1 MPTDVSVAMSL
12 KDNMSAA
19 LLDMRNSMARWRSD
33 VGELQTEL
41 VKLGETKV
49 DLKLDI
55 RKATQQASEARKA
68 FNALKTDVDEGTR
81 AAAEANWRD
90 AELHL
95 EDLKQQYYAVSA
107 QVRQTTK
114 DIEANMAAISRADN
128 RAEIGS
134 RLDSLSQMGESAA
147 ESGLL
152 SALATAG
159 ITSLAGDVGA
169 QFLGAVVSSSYG
181 SEVGSLLD
189 SALSG
194 AAVGAGLGSLGGPV
208 MAAIGAGLGGA
219 VGTIG
224 GATQMYQARD
234 DAFKDFYGGVYDTQS
249 AAVTSQAES
258 GSATASQRELDAIS
272 FDTLITDKMGAPAFL
287 QELASMASKTPFS
300 YSDLTTMTKSLSVA
314 FGDDAD
320 RIFDLMTGIG
330 NAGATVGASTS
341 DMQWLA
347 TALARF
353 QQNDRVD
360 LAEVNMF
367 QDRGIDVL
375 GMLSDYYGKSVG
387 DIRTMISKKEIS
399 GIEAVNIIQAGLS
412 MYDGAMELMS
422 QTFEGLSNTRSDT
435 LEGIYAVGGE
445 AYNSSRKDSMAMDIK
460 AYEGSLG
467 EAMKE
472 AYSAIGAGQ
481 AALEN
486 LQDAY
491 TRDALSAVLEG
502 GELTQEWDA
511 STAKQLEQLS
521 GEYQA
526 AMEDY
531 KSGNDEAGVKMDS
544 IITTA
549 QGLADEQFKASDL
562 YQQDLEAQENSLTA
576 LRENTAA
583 LQAASAAY
591 SLSQSRTSGMATV
604 PIGSGSGGT
613 DKSYASKVGSLT
625 QQANPGAFSS
635 YAAARSYAYGL
646 DRVPYDNFPSLLHEG
661 ERVLTA
667 REARAQDKQVPNI
680 NITVNGNFSGA
691 TPEEVGEK
699 VVTMLLSK
707 LKAGV
712 Y

>member
-1 MPTDVSVAMSL
+1 MPTDASIALSL
-12 KDNMSAA
+12 KDNVSAA
-19 LLDMRNSMARWRSD
+19 LIDMRSGMSTVRADVSKLQDELTQLSNQKVSLKMDVTQARQ
-33 VGELQTEL
+33 EANL
-41 VKLGETKV
+41 
-49 DLKLDI
+49 
-55 RKATQQASEARKA
+55 ARKA
-68 FNALKTDVDEGTR
+68 YEELGDSVDEATR
-81 AAAEANWRD
+81 AAAKADWTQ
-90 AELHL
+90 AETKL
-95 EDLKQQYYAVSA
+95 ESLRQQYDSVSR

-114 DIEANMAAISRADN
+114 DIESATTSVSKLDN
-128 RAEIGS
+128 RASSSMAAGS
-134 RLDSLSQMGESAA
+134 GD
-147 ESGLL
+147 GLL

-169 QFLGAVVSSSYG
+169 QFLGTIVSSAAG
-181 SEVGSLLD
+181 SEAGSLLD
-189 SALSG
+189 GALSG
-194 AAVGAGLGSLGGPV
+194 AAVGAGLGTVLGGPV
-208 MAAIGAGLGGA
+208 GTAMGAGIGAV
-219 VGTIG
+219 VGTVG
-224 GATQMYQARD
+224 SASQVYQARD

-272 FDTLITDKMGAPAFL
+272 FATLITGGDVSAFL
-287 QELASMASKTPFS
+287 RDVATLAAKTPFE
-300 YSDLTTMTKSLSVA
+300 YEDLTAMVKNLSIG
-314 FGDDAD
+314 FGDDPS
-320 RIFDLMTGIG
+320 RIIELMTGIG

-347 TALARF
+347 TALSRM
-353 QQNDRVD
+353 QSTD
-360 LAEVNMF
+360 LAQLGEINMF
-367 QDRGIDVL
+367 QDRGIDVI
-375 GMLSDYYGKSVG
+375 GMLADYYGTSEGSV
-387 DIRTMISKKEIS
+387 RSMISK
-399 GIEAVNIIQAGLS
+399 GDVGGREAVNVIQEGLS
-412 MYDGAMELMS
+412 MYDGAMETMS
-422 QTFEGLSNTRSDT
+422 ATFDGLTSTLSDT
-435 LEGIYAVGGE
+435 MAEIYNASGE
-445 AYNSSRKDSMAMDIK
+445 SYNASRSESMAMDID
-460 AYEGSLG
+460 AYGGSLG
-467 EAMKE
+467 DAMKE

-712 Y
+712 N

>member
-19 LLDMRNSMARWRSD
+19 LLDMRNSMARWRTD
-33 VGELQTEL
+33 MGDLQAELDTL
-41 VKLGETKV
+41 SNKKV
-49 DLKLDI
+49 SLKMDM
-55 RKATQQASEARKA
+55 TQARQEANLARKSFEELGA
-68 FNALKTDVDEGTR
+68 EVDEATR
-81 AAAEANWRD
+81 AAAKADWTQ
-90 AELHL
+90 AEDNL
-95 EDLKQQYYAVSA
+95 ERLRQRYDSVSR
-107 QVRQTTK
+107 QVRQTQKEIDDLWNTGSK
-114 DIEANMAAISRADN
+114 LEN
-128 RAEIGS
+128 RAEV
-134 RLDSLSQMGESAA
+134 D
-147 ESGLL
+147 GLL
-152 SALATAG
+152 SSLATAG

-169 QFLGAVVSSSYG
+169 QFLGAVASSSYG

-272 FDTLITDKMGAPAFL
+272 FSTLITDKMGAPAFL

-412 MYDGAMELMS
+412 MYGGAMELMS

-613 DKSYASKVGSLT
+613 DTSYASKVGNLT
-625 QQANPGAFSS
+625 QQANPGAYSS

-646 DRVPYDNFPSLLHEG
+646 ERVPYDNFPSLLHEG

-712 Y
+712 N

>member
-12 KDNMSAA
+12 KDNVSAA
-19 LLDMRNSMARWRSD
+19 LLDMRESMARWRTD
-33 VGELQTEL
+33 MGNLQAELDTL
-41 VKLGETKV
+41 SNKKV
-49 DLKLDI
+49 SLKMDM
-55 RKATQQASEARKA
+55 TQARQEANLARKS
-68 FNALKTDVDEGTR
+68 FEELGNEVDEATR
-81 AAAEANWRD
+81 AAAKANWTQ
-90 AELHL
+90 AEDNL
-95 EDLKQQYYAVSA
+95 ERLRQRYDSVSR
-107 QVRQTTK
+107 QVRQTQK
-114 DIEANMAAISRADN
+114 DMEELSNTGSKLDN
-128 RAEIGS
+128 RAGV
-134 RLDSLSQMGESAA
+134 SAA
-147 ESGLL
+147 TYGESGLL
-152 SALATAG
+152 KALATAG

-169 QFLGAVVSSSYG
+169 QFLGSVVSSAYG
-181 SEVGSLLD
+181 SEAGSLLD
-189 SALSG
+189 GALSG
-194 AAVGAGLGSLGGPV
+194 
-208 MAAIGAGLGGA
+208 AAIGAGLGAATGNPVAAGLGAGIGAA
-219 VGTIG
+219 VGVVG

-272 FDTLITDKMGAPAFL
+272 FSTLITDKMGAPAFL
-287 QELASMASKTPFS
+287 REVASMAAKTPFE
-300 YSDLTTMTKSLSVA
+300 YSDLTAMTKNLSIG
-314 FGDDAD
+314 FGDDAE
-320 RIFDLMTGIG
+320 RILDLMMAIG
-330 NAGATVGASTS
+330 NAGATIGASAS
-341 DMQWLA
+341 DMQWMA
-347 TALARF
+347 TALSRM
-353 QQNDRVD
+353 QSTD
-360 LAEVNMF
+360 LAQLGEINMF
-367 QDRGIDVL
+367 QDRGINVI
-375 GMLSDYYGKSVG
+375 GMLADYYGTSEGSV
-387 DIRTMISKKEIS
+387 RSMISK
-399 GIEAVNIIQAGLS
+399 GDVGGREAVNVIQEGLS
-412 MYDGAMELMS
+412 MYDGAMETMS
-422 QTFEGLSNTRSDT
+422 ATFDGLTSTLSDT
-435 LEGIYAVGGE
+435 MAEIYNASGE
-445 AYNSSRKDSMAMDIK
+445 RYNASRSESMALDID
-460 AYEGSLG
+460 AYGGSLG

-562 YQQDLEAQENSLTA
+562 YRMDLEAQGKSLEA
-576 LRENTAA
+576 LGGNTAA
-583 LQAASAAY
+583 LSAATEAY
-591 SLSQSRTSGMATV
+591 KLAQQRTIGMGA
-604 PIGSGSGGT
+604 ISFGSGSGGT

-691 TPEEVGEK
+691 TPEEVGEQ

>member
-1 MPTDVSVAMSL
+1 MGTDASIALSL
-12 KDNMSAA
+12 KDNVSAA
-19 LLDMRNSMARWRSD
+19 LIDMRSGMSTVRADVSKLQDELTQLSNQKVSLKMDVTQARQ
-33 VGELQTEL
+33 EANL
-41 VKLGETKV
+41 
-49 DLKLDI
+49 
-55 RKATQQASEARKA
+55 ARKA
-68 FNALKTDVDEGTR
+68 YEELGDSVDEATR
-81 AAAEANWRD
+81 AAAKADWTQ
-90 AELHL
+90 AETKL
-95 EDLKQQYYAVSA
+95 ESLRQQYDSVSR

-114 DIEANMAAISRADN
+114 DIESATTSVSKLDN
-128 RAEIGS
+128 RASSSMAAGS
-134 RLDSLSQMGESAA
+134 GDS
-147 ESGLL
+147 LL

-169 QFLGAVVSSSYG
+169 QFLGAVASSSYG

-208 MAAIGAGLGGA
+208 MAAVGAGVGGV

-224 GATQMYQARD
+224 GAAQMYEARD

-272 FDTLITDKMGAPAFL
+272 FSKLITGGGGASEFL
-287 QELASMASKTPFS
+287 SDVASMAAKTPFE
-300 YSDLTTMTKSLSVA
+300 YEDLTAMSKNLA
-314 FGDDAD
+314 IGFGDDPS
-320 RIFDLMTGIG
+320 RIIDLMTGIG
-330 NAGATVGASTS
+330 NGGATVGASSS

-347 TALARF
+347 TALSRMQSTDQA
-353 QQNDRVD
+353 Q
-360 LAEVNMF
+360 LGEINMF
-367 QDRGIDVL
+367 QDRGINVI
-375 GMLSDYYGKSVG
+375 GMLADYYGTSEGSV
-387 DIRTMISKKEIS
+387 RSMISS
-399 GIEAVNIIQAGLS
+399 GDVGGREAVNVIQEGLS
-412 MYDGAMELMS
+412 MYDGAMDTMS
-422 QTFEGLSNTRSDT
+422 ATFDGLTSTLSDT
-435 LEGIYAVGGE
+435 MAEIYNASGE
-445 AYNSSRKDSMAMDIK
+445 RYNASRSESMAMDID
-460 AYEGSLG
+460 AYGGSLG

-562 YQQDLEAQENSLTA
+562 YRMDLEAQGKSLEA
-576 LRENTAA
+576 LGGNTAA
-583 LQAASAAY
+583 LSAATEAY
-591 SLSQSRTSGMATV
+591 KLAQQRTIGMGA
-604 PIGSGSGGT
+604 ISFGSGSGGT

-712 Y
+712 N

>member
-1 MPTDVSVAMSL
+1 MGTDASIALSL
-12 KDNMSAA
+12 KDNVSAA
-19 LLDMRNSMARWRSD
+19 LIDMSSGMSAVRADVSKLQDELTQLSNKKVSLKMDVTQARQ
-33 VGELQTEL
+33 EANL
-41 VKLGETKV
+41 
-49 DLKLDI
+49 
-55 RKATQQASEARKA
+55 ARKA
-68 FNALKTDVDEGTR
+68 YEELGDSVDEATR
-81 AAAEANWRD
+81 AAAKADWTQ
-90 AELHL
+90 AETKL
-95 EDLKQQYYAVSA
+95 ESLRQQYDSVSR

-114 DIEANMAAISRADN
+114 DIESAQTTASRMDN
-128 RAEIGS
+128 RVGV
-134 RLDSLSQMGESAA
+134 SAA
-147 ESGLL
+147 ANSGSELL

-169 QFLGAVVSSSYG
+169 QFLGTIVSSAYG
-181 SEVGSLLD
+181 SEVGTLLD

-224 GATQMYQARD
+224 GATQIYQARD

-272 FDTLITDKMGAPAFL
+272 FTTLITGGDVSAFL
-287 QELASMASKTPFS
+287 RDVATLAAKTPFE
-300 YSDLTTMTKSLSVA
+300 YEDLTAMVKNLSIG
-314 FGDDAD
+314 FGDDPR
-320 RIFDLMTGIG
+320 RIIELMTGIG

-347 TALARF
+347 TALSRM
-353 QQNDRVD
+353 QSTD
-360 LAEVNMF
+360 LAQLGEINMF
-367 QDRGIDVL
+367 QDRGIDVI
-375 GMLSDYYGKSVG
+375 GMLADYYGTSEGSV
-387 DIRTMISKKEIS
+387 RSMISK
-399 GIEAVNIIQAGLS
+399 GDVGGREAVNVIQEGLS
-412 MYDGAMELMS
+412 MYDGAMETMS
-422 QTFEGLSNTRSDT
+422 ATFDGLTSTLSDT
-435 LEGIYAVGGE
+435 MAEIYNASGE
-445 AYNSSRKDSMAMDIK
+445 RYNASRSESMAMDID
-460 AYEGSLG
+460 AYGGSLG

-562 YQQDLEAQENSLTA
+562 YQLDLEAQGKSLEA
-576 LRENTAA
+576 LGGNTAA
-583 LQAASAAY
+583 LSAATEAY
-591 SLSQSRTSGMATV
+591 KLAQQRTIGMGA
-604 PIGSGSGGT
+604 ISFGSGSGGT

-691 TPEEVGEK
+691 TPEEVGEQ

>member
-1 MPTDVSVAMSL
+1 MGTDASIALSL
-12 KDNMSAA
+12 KDNVSAA
-19 LLDMRNSMARWRSD
+19 LIDMRSGMSTFRGDVSKLQDELTQLSNKKVSLKMDVTQARQ
-33 VGELQTEL
+33 EANL
-41 VKLGETKV
+41 
-49 DLKLDI
+49 
-55 RKATQQASEARKA
+55 ARKA
-68 FNALKTDVDEGTR
+68 YEELGDSVDEATR
-81 AAAEANWRD
+81 AAAKADWTQ
-90 AELHL
+90 AETKL
-95 EDLKQQYYAVSA
+95 ESLRQQYESVSR

-114 DIEANMAAISRADN
+114 DIESATTSVSKLDN
-128 RAEIGS
+128 RASSSMAAGS
-134 RLDSLSQMGESAA
+134 GDS
-147 ESGLL
+147 LL

-169 QFLGAVVSSSYG
+169 QFLGTIVSSAAG
-181 SEVGSLLD
+181 SEAGSLLD
-189 SALSG
+189 GALSG
-194 AAVGAGLGSLGGPV
+194 AAVGAGLGTVLGGPV
-208 MAAIGAGLGGA
+208 GTAMGAGIGAV
-219 VGTIG
+219 VGTVG
-224 GATQMYQARD
+224 SASQVYQARD
-234 DAFKDFYGGVYDTQS
+234 DAFKDFYSSVYDTQS
-249 AAVTSQAES
+249 AAVTAQAES

-272 FDTLITDKMGAPAFL
+272 FDTLITDKMGSAAFL
-287 QELASMASKTPFS
+287 DAVASMAAKTPFA
-300 YSDLTTMTKSLSVA
+300 YSDLTEMSKSLSVG
-314 FGDDAD
+314 FGDDAE
-320 RIFDLMTGIG
+320 RILDLMTGIG
-330 NAGATVGASTS
+330 NAGATVGASSS

-353 QQNDRVD
+353 QLNDKVN
-360 LAEVNMF
+360 LEGINMF
-367 QDRGIDVL
+367 QDRGINVL
-375 GMLSDYYGKSVG
+375 GMLADYYGKSEG
-387 DIRTMISKKEIS
+387 DVRAMIS
-399 GIEAVNIIQAGLS
+399 GGNVGGREAVDIIQDGLS
-412 MYDGAMELMS
+412 RFDGAMELMS
-422 QTFEGLSNTRSDT
+422 KTFEGLSNTRADT
-435 LEGIYAVGGE
+435 MAEIYNAGGA
-445 AYNSSRKDSMAMDIK
+445 AYNDSRKGSMAMDIK

-646 DRVPYDNFPSLLHEG
+646 HRVPYDNFPSLLHED

-667 REARAQDKQVPNI
+667 REARELDQQKPTI
-680 NITVNGNFSGA
+680 NISVTGNTFTGA
-691 TPEEVGEK
+691 TPEEVGEQ

>member
-1 MPTDVSVAMSL
+1 MPTDASIALSL
-12 KDNMSAA
+12 KDNVSAA
-19 LLDMRNSMARWRSD
+19 LIDMSSGMSTVRADVSKLQDELTQLSNKKVSLKMDVTQARQ
-33 VGELQTEL
+33 EANL
-41 VKLGETKV
+41 
-49 DLKLDI
+49 
-55 RKATQQASEARKA
+55 ARKA
-68 FNALKTDVDEGTR
+68 YEELGDSVDEATR
-81 AAAEANWRD
+81 AAAKADWTQ
-90 AELHL
+90 AETKL
-95 EDLKQQYYAVSA
+95 ESLRQQYDSVSR

-114 DIEANMAAISRADN
+114 DIESATTSVSKLDN
-128 RAEIGS
+128 RASSSMAAG
-134 RLDSLSQMGESAA
+134 RGDS
-147 ESGLL
+147 LL

-169 QFLGAVVSSSYG
+169 QFLGTIVSSAAG
-181 SEVGSLLD
+181 SEAGSLLD
-189 SALSG
+189 GALSG
-194 AAVGAGLGSLGGPV
+194 AAVGAGLGTVLGGPV
-208 MAAIGAGLGGA
+208 GTAMGAGIGAV
-219 VGTIG
+219 VGTVG
-224 GATQMYQARD
+224 SASQVYQARD

-272 FDTLITDKMGAPAFL
+272 FATLITGGDVSAFL
-287 QELASMASKTPFS
+287 RDVATLAAKTPFE
-300 YSDLTTMTKSLSVA
+300 YEDLTAMVKNLSIG
-314 FGDDAD
+314 FGDDPR
-320 RIFDLMTGIG
+320 RIIELMTGIG

-347 TALARF
+347 TALSRM
-353 QQNDRVD
+353 QSTD
-360 LAEVNMF
+360 LAQLGEINMF
-367 QDRGIDVL
+367 QDRGIDVI
-375 GMLSDYYGKSVG
+375 GMLADYYGTSEGSV
-387 DIRTMISKKEIS
+387 RSMISK
-399 GIEAVNIIQAGLS
+399 GDVGGREAVNVIQEGLS
-412 MYDGAMELMS
+412 MYDGAMETMS
-422 QTFEGLSNTRSDT
+422 ATFDGLTSTLSDT
-435 LEGIYAVGGE
+435 MAEIYNASGE
-445 AYNSSRKDSMAMDIK
+445 SYNASRSESMAMDID
-460 AYEGSLG
+460 AYGGSLG
-467 EAMKE
+467 DAMKE

-531 KSGNDEAGVKMDS
+531 KSGNDDAGVKMDS

-712 Y
+712 N

>member
-1 MPTDVSVAMSL
+1 MGTDASIALSL
-12 KDNMSAA
+12 KDNVSAA
-19 LLDMRNSMARWRSD
+19 LIDMRSGMSTFRGDVSKLQDELTQLSNKKVSLKMDVTQARQ
-33 VGELQTEL
+33 EANL
-41 VKLGETKV
+41 
-49 DLKLDI
+49 
-55 RKATQQASEARKA
+55 ARKA
-68 FNALKTDVDEGTR
+68 YEELGDSVDEATR
-81 AAAEANWRD
+81 AAAKADWTQ
-90 AELHL
+90 AETKL
-95 EDLKQQYYAVSA
+95 ERLRQQYDSVSR

-114 DIEANMAAISRADN
+114 DIEIATTSVSKLDN
-128 RAEIGS
+128 RASSSMAAGS
-134 RLDSLSQMGESAA
+134 GDS
-147 ESGLL
+147 LL

-169 QFLGAVVSSSYG
+169 QFLGTIVSSAAG
-181 SEVGSLLD
+181 SEAGSLLD
-189 SALSG
+189 GALSG
-194 AAVGAGLGSLGGPV
+194 AAVGAGLGTVLGGPV
-208 MAAIGAGLGGA
+208 GTAMGAGIGAV
-219 VGTIG
+219 VGTVG
-224 GATQMYQARD
+224 SASQVYQARD

-272 FDTLITDKMGAPAFL
+272 FSKLITGGGGASEFL
-287 QELASMASKTPFS
+287 SDVASMAAKTPFE
-300 YSDLTTMTKSLSVA
+300 YEDLTAMSKNLSIG
-314 FGDDAD
+314 FGDDPS
-320 RIFDLMTGIG
+320 RIIDLMTGIG
-330 NAGATVGASTS
+330 NAGATVGSSSS

-347 TALARF
+347 TALSRMQSTDQA
-353 QQNDRVD
+353 Q
-360 LAEVNMF
+360 LGEINMF
-367 QDRGIDVL
+367 QDRGIDVI
-375 GMLSDYYGKSVG
+375 GMLADYYGTSEGSV
-387 DIRTMISKKEIS
+387 RSMISK
-399 GIEAVNIIQAGLS
+399 GDVGGREAVNVIQEGLS
-412 MYDGAMELMS
+412 MYDGAMETMS
-422 QTFEGLSNTRSDT
+422 ATFDGLTSTLSDT
-435 LEGIYAVGGE
+435 MAEI
-445 AYNSSRKDSMAMDIK
+445 YNSSGESYNASRSESMAMDID
-460 AYEGSLG
+460 AYGGSLG

-502 GELTQEWDA
+502 GELTQEWDG

-562 YQQDLEAQENSLTA
+562 FQQDLEAQENSLTA

-712 Y
+712 N

>member
-1 MPTDVSVAMSL
+1 MGTDASIALSL
-12 KDNMSAA
+12 KDNVSAA
-19 LLDMRNSMARWRSD
+19 LIDMSSGMSTVRADVSKLQDELTQLSNKKVSLKMDVTQARQ
-33 VGELQTEL
+33 EANL
-41 VKLGETKV
+41 
-49 DLKLDI
+49 
-55 RKATQQASEARKA
+55 ARKA
-68 FNALKTDVDEGTR
+68 YEELGDSVDEATR
-81 AAAEANWRD
+81 AAAKADWTQ
-90 AELHL
+90 AETKL
-95 EDLKQQYYAVSA
+95 ESLRQQYDSVSR

-114 DIEANMAAISRADN
+114 DIESATTSVSKLDN
-128 RAEIGS
+128 RASSSMAAGS
-134 RLDSLSQMGESAA
+134 GDS
-147 ESGLL
+147 LL

-169 QFLGAVVSSSYG
+169 QFLGAVASSSYG

-208 MAAIGAGLGGA
+208 MAAVGAGVGGV

-224 GATQMYQARD
+224 GAAQMYQARD

-272 FDTLITDKMGAPAFL
+272 FSTLITDKMGAPAFL
-287 QELASMASKTPFS
+287 REVASMAAKTPFA
-300 YSDLTTMTKSLSVA
+300 YSDLTEMSKSLSVG
-314 FGDDAD
+314 FGDDAE
-320 RIFDLMTGIG
+320 RMLDLITGIG
-330 NAGATVGASTS
+330 NAGATVGASSS

-353 QQNDRVD
+353 QLNDKVD
-360 LAEVNMF
+360 LEGINMF
-367 QDRGIDVL
+367 QDRGINVL
-375 GMLSDYYGKSVG
+375 GMLADHYGKSEG
-387 DIRTMISKKEIS
+387 DVRAMIS
-399 GIEAVNIIQAGLS
+399 GGNVGGREAVDIIQEGLS
-412 MYDGAMELMS
+412 RFDGAMELMAA
-422 QTFEGLSNTRSDT
+422 TFEGMSNTRSDT
-435 LEGIYAVGGE
+435 MAEIYNASGE
-445 AYNSSRKDSMAMDIK
+445 SYNASRSESMAMDID
-460 AYEGSLG
+460 AYGGSLG

-562 YQQDLEAQENSLTA
+562 YQQDLEAQGKSLEA
-576 LRENTAA
+576 LGSNTTA
-583 LQAASAAY
+583 LQAATAAY
-591 SLSQSRTSGMATV
+591 ELAQQRTIGMGAVTW
-604 PIGSGSGGT
+604 PSGSGGT

-712 Y
+712 N

>member
-1 MPTDVSVAMSL
+1 MPTDASIALSI
-12 KDNMSAA
+12 KDNVSAA
-19 LLDMRNSMARWRSD
+19 LIDMSSGMSTVRADVSKLQDELTQLSNKKVSLKMDVTQARQ
-33 VGELQTEL
+33 EANL
-41 VKLGETKV
+41 
-49 DLKLDI
+49 
-55 RKATQQASEARKA
+55 ARKA
-68 FNALKTDVDEGTR
+68 YEELGDSVDEATR
-81 AAAEANWRD
+81 AAAKADWTQ
-90 AELHL
+90 AETKL
-95 EDLKQQYYAVSA
+95 ESLRQQYDSVSR

-114 DIEANMAAISRADN
+114 DIESATTSVSKLDN
-128 RAEIGS
+128 RASSSMAAGS
-134 RLDSLSQMGESAA
+134 GD
-147 ESGLL
+147 GLL

-169 QFLGAVVSSSYG
+169 QFLGTIVSSAAG
-181 SEVGSLLD
+181 SEAGSLLD
-189 SALSG
+189 GALSG
-194 AAVGAGLGSLGGPV
+194 AAVGAGLGTVLGGPV
-208 MAAIGAGLGGA
+208 GTAMGAGIGAV
-219 VGTIG
+219 VGTVG
-224 GATQMYQARD
+224 SASQVYQARD

-272 FDTLITDKMGAPAFL
+272 FATLITGGDVSAFL
-287 QELASMASKTPFS
+287 RDVATLAAKTPFE
-300 YSDLTTMTKSLSVA
+300 YEDLTAMVKNLSIG
-314 FGDDAD
+314 FGDDPS
-320 RIFDLMTGIG
+320 RIIDLMTGIG

-347 TALARF
+347 TALSRM
-353 QQNDRVD
+353 QSTD
-360 LAEVNMF
+360 LAQLGEINMF
-367 QDRGIDVL
+367 QDRGIDVI
-375 GMLSDYYGKSVG
+375 GMLADYYGTSEGSV
-387 DIRTMISKKEIS
+387 RSMISS
-399 GIEAVNIIQAGLS
+399 GDVGGREAVNVIQEGLS
-412 MYDGAMELMS
+412 MYDGAMETMS
-422 QTFEGLSNTRSDT
+422 ATFDGLTSTLSDT
-435 LEGIYAVGGE
+435 MAEIYNASGE
-445 AYNSSRKDSMAMDIK
+445 SYNASRSESMAMDID
-460 AYEGSLG
+460 AYGGSLG
-467 EAMKE
+467 DAMKE

-591 SLSQSRTSGMATV
+591 SLSQSRTPGMSTV

-712 Y
+712 N

>member
-1 MPTDVSVAMSL
+1 MGTDASIALSL
-12 KDNMSAA
+12 KDNVSAA
-19 LLDMRNSMARWRSD
+19 LIDMRSGMSAVRADVSKLQDELTQLSNKKVSLKMDVTQARQ
-33 VGELQTEL
+33 EANL
-41 VKLGETKV
+41 
-49 DLKLDI
+49 
-55 RKATQQASEARKA
+55 ARKA
-68 FNALKTDVDEGTR
+68 YEELGDSVDEATR
-81 AAAEANWRD
+81 AAAKADWTQ
-90 AELHL
+90 AETKL
-95 EDLKQQYYAVSA
+95 ESLRQQYDSVSR

-114 DIEANMAAISRADN
+114 DIESATTSVSKLDN
-128 RAEIGS
+128 RASSSMAAGS
-134 RLDSLSQMGESAA
+134 GD
-147 ESGLL
+147 GLL

-169 QFLGAVVSSSYG
+169 QFLGAVVSSTYG
-181 SEVGSLLD
+181 SEAGGLLD
-189 SALSG
+189 GALSG

-208 MAAIGAGLGGA
+208 MAAVGAGVGG
-219 VGTIG
+219 VIGTIG
-224 GATQMYQARD
+224 GAAQMYEARD

-591 SLSQSRTSGMATV
+591 SLSQSRTPGMSTV

-712 Y
+712 N

>member
-1 MPTDVSVAMSL
+1 MGTDASIALSL
-12 KDNMSAA
+12 KDNVSAA
-19 LLDMRNSMARWRSD
+19 LIDMSSGMSTVRADVSKLQDELTQLSNKKVSLKMDVTQARQ
-33 VGELQTEL
+33 EANL
-41 VKLGETKV
+41 
-49 DLKLDI
+49 
-55 RKATQQASEARKA
+55 ARKA
-68 FNALKTDVDEGTR
+68 YEELGDSVDEATR
-81 AAAEANWRD
+81 AAAKADWTQ
-90 AELHL
+90 AETKL
-95 EDLKQQYYAVSA
+95 ESLRQQYDSVSR

-114 DIEANMAAISRADN
+114 DIESATTSVSKLDN
-128 RAEIGS
+128 RASSSMAAGS
-134 RLDSLSQMGESAA
+134 GDS
-147 ESGLL
+147 LL

-169 QFLGAVVSSSYG
+169 QFLGTIVSSAAG
-181 SEVGSLLD
+181 SEAGSLLD
-189 SALSG
+189 GALSG
-194 AAVGAGLGSLGGPV
+194 AAVGAGLGTVLGGPV
-208 MAAIGAGLGGA
+208 GTAMGAGIGAV
-219 VGTIG
+219 VGTVG
-224 GATQMYQARD
+224 SASQVYQARD
-234 DAFKDFYGGVYDTQS
+234 DAFRDFYGGVYDTQS

-272 FDTLITDKMGAPAFL
+272 FATLITGGDVSAFL
-287 QELASMASKTPFS
+287 RDVATLAAKTPFE
-300 YSDLTTMTKSLSVA
+300 YEDLTSMVKNLSIG
-314 FGDDAD
+314 FGDDPR
-320 RIFDLMTGIG
+320 RIIELMTGIG

-347 TALARF
+347 TALSRM
-353 QQNDRVD
+353 QSTD
-360 LAEVNMF
+360 LAQLGEINMF
-367 QDRGIDVL
+367 QDRGIDVI
-375 GMLSDYYGKSVG
+375 GMLADYYGTSEGSV
-387 DIRTMISKKEIS
+387 RSMISK
-399 GIEAVNIIQAGLS
+399 GDVGGREAVNVIQEGLS
-412 MYDGAMELMS
+412 MYDGAMETMS
-422 QTFEGLSNTRSDT
+422 ATFDGLTSTLSDT
-435 LEGIYAVGGE
+435 MAEIYNASGE
-445 AYNSSRKDSMAMDIK
+445 RYNASRSESMAMDID
-460 AYEGSLG
+460 AYGGSLG

-591 SLSQSRTSGMATV
+591 SLSQSRTPGMATV

-667 REARAQDKQVPNI
+667 REARAQDQQTPTISISV
-680 NITVNGNFSGA
+680 TGNTFTGA
-691 TPEEVGEK
+691 TPEEVGEQ

>member
-1 MPTDVSVAMSL
+1 MPTDASIALSL
-12 KDNMSAA
+12 KDNVSAA
-19 LLDMRNSMARWRSD
+19 LIDMSSGMSTVRADVSKLQDELTQLSNKKVSLKMDVTQARQ
-33 VGELQTEL
+33 EANL
-41 VKLGETKV
+41 
-49 DLKLDI
+49 
-55 RKATQQASEARKA
+55 ARKA
-68 FNALKTDVDEGTR
+68 YEELGDSVDEATR
-81 AAAEANWRD
+81 AAAKADWTQ
-90 AELHL
+90 AETKL
-95 EDLKQQYYAVSA
+95 ESLRQQYDSVSR

-114 DIEANMAAISRADN
+114 DIESAQTTASRMDN
-128 RAEIGS
+128 RVGV
-134 RLDSLSQMGESAA
+134 SAA
-147 ESGLL
+147 ANSGSELL

-169 QFLGAVVSSSYG
+169 QFLGTIVSSAYG
-181 SEVGSLLD
+181 SEVGTLLD

-224 GATQMYQARD
+224 GATQIYQARD

-272 FDTLITDKMGAPAFL
+272 FATLITGGDVSAFL
-287 QELASMASKTPFS
+287 RDVATLAAKTPFE
-300 YSDLTTMTKSLSVA
+300 YEDLTAMVKNLSIG
-314 FGDDAD
+314 FGDDPR
-320 RIFDLMTGIG
+320 RIIELMTGIG

-347 TALARF
+347 TALSRM
-353 QQNDRVD
+353 QSTD
-360 LAEVNMF
+360 LAQLGEINMF
-367 QDRGIDVL
+367 QDRGIDVI
-375 GMLSDYYGKSVG
+375 GMLADYYGTSEGSV
-387 DIRTMISKKEIS
+387 RSMISS
-399 GIEAVNIIQAGLS
+399 GDVGGREAVNVIQEGLS
-412 MYDGAMELMS
+412 MYDGAMETMS
-422 QTFEGLSNTRSDT
+422 ATFDGLTSTLSDT
-435 LEGIYAVGGE
+435 MAEIYNASGE
-445 AYNSSRKDSMAMDIK
+445 SYNASRSESMAMDID
-460 AYEGSLG
+460 AYGGSLG

-667 REARAQDKQVPNI
+667 REARAQDQQTPTISISV
-680 NITVNGNFSGA
+680 TGNTFTGA
-691 TPEEVGEK
+691 TPEEVGEQ

>member
-19 LLDMRNSMARWRSD
+19 LLDMRNSMARWRTD
-33 VGELQTEL
+33 MGDLQAELDTL
-41 VKLGETKV
+41 SNKKV
-49 DLKLDI
+49 SLKMDM
-55 RKATQQASEARKA
+55 TQARQEANLARKSFEELGA
-68 FNALKTDVDEGTR
+68 EVDEATR
-81 AAAEANWRD
+81 AAAKADWTQ
-90 AELHL
+90 AEDNL
-95 EDLKQQYYAVSA
+95 ERLRQRYDSVSR
-107 QVRQTTK
+107 QVRQTQKEIDDLWNTGSK
-114 DIEANMAAISRADN
+114 LEN
-128 RAEIGS
+128 RAEV
-134 RLDSLSQMGESAA
+134 D
-147 ESGLL
+147 GLL
-152 SALATAG
+152 SSLATAG

-169 QFLGAVVSSSYG
+169 QFLGAVASSSYG

-272 FDTLITDKMGAPAFL
+272 FSTLITDKMGAPAFL

-635 YAAARSYAYGL
+635 YAASRSYAYGL

-712 Y
+712 N

>member
-19 LLDMRNSMARWRSD
+19 LLDMRNSMARWRTD
-33 VGELQTEL
+33 MGDLQAELDTL
-41 VKLGETKV
+41 SNKKV
-49 DLKLDI
+49 SLKMDM
-55 RKATQQASEARKA
+55 TQARQEANLARKSFEELGA
-68 FNALKTDVDEGTR
+68 EVDEATR
-81 AAAEANWRD
+81 AAAKADWTQ
-90 AELHL
+90 AEDNL
-95 EDLKQQYYAVSA
+95 ERLRQRYDSVSR
-107 QVRQTTK
+107 QVRQTQKEIDDLWNTGSK
-114 DIEANMAAISRADN
+114 LEN
-128 RAEIGS
+128 RAEV
-134 RLDSLSQMGESAA
+134 D
-147 ESGLL
+147 GLL
-152 SALATAG
+152 SSLATAG

-169 QFLGAVVSSSYG
+169 QFLGAVASSSYG

-208 MAAIGAGLGGA
+208 MAAIGAGVGGA

-224 GATQMYQARD
+224 GAAQMYEARD

-330 NAGATVGASTS
+330 NAGATVGASAS

-445 AYNSSRKDSMAMDIK
+445 AYNSSRKASMAMDIK

-502 GELTQEWDA
+502 GKLTQDWDA

-583 LQAASAAY
+583 LQAAKDAY
-591 SLSQSRTSGMATV
+591 SLSQARTMGMATV
-604 PIGSGSGGT
+604 PLNSQSTGT
-613 DKSYASKVGSLT
+613 DSIYYASRAGIAP

-712 Y
+712 N

>member
-1 MPTDVSVAMSL
+1 MPTDASIAMSL
-12 KDNMSAA
+12 KDNVSAT
-19 LLDMRNSMARWRSD
+19 LLDMRSSMTTFRGD
-33 VGELQTEL
+33 VSKLQNELSQL
-41 VKLGETKV
+41 SSTKV
-49 DLKLDI
+49 SLKMDI
-55 RKATQQASEARKA
+55 TQARQAANQARKA
-68 FNALKTDVDEGTR
+68 YEELGDSVDEATR
-81 AAAEANWRD
+81 AAAKADWTQ
-90 AELHL
+90 AETNL
-95 EDLKQQYYAVSA
+95 ESLRQEYASVSRQVKQAKQ
-107 QVRQTTK
+107 
-114 DIEANMAAISRADN
+114 DIEDATTAASKADN
-128 RAEIGS
+128 RAGVSGS
-134 RLDSLSQMGESAA
+134 TATG
-147 ESGLL
+147 SGLL
-152 SALATAG
+152 SAMATAG

-169 QFLGAVVSSSYG
+169 QFLGTIVSSAYG
-181 SEVGSLLD
+181 SDAGTLLD

-208 MAAIGAGLGGA
+208 MAAIGAGVGGA
-219 VGTIG
+219 VGVVG
-224 GATQMYQARD
+224 GATQMYEARD
-234 DAFKDFYGGVYDTQS
+234 EAFKDFYGGVYDTQS

-272 FDTLITDKMGAPAFL
+272 FATLITGGGGASAFL
-287 QELASMASKTPFS
+287 QDVASMAAKTPFE
-300 YSDLTTMTKSLSVA
+300 YEDLTSMAKNLSIG
-314 FGDDAD
+314 FGNDPG
-320 RIFDLMTGIG
+320 RIIDLMMGIG
-330 NAGATVGASTS
+330 NAGATVGAGTS

-347 TALARF
+347 TALSRMQSTDQA
-353 QQNDRVD
+353 Q
-360 LAEVNMF
+360 LGELNMF
-367 QDRGIDVL
+367 QDRGINVI
-375 GMLSDYYGKSVG
+375 GMLADYYGKSEG
-387 DIRTMISKKEIS
+387 DVRSMISKGDI
-399 GIEAVNIIQAGLS
+399 GGREAVNIIQEGLS
-412 MYDGAMELMS
+412 MYDGAMDTMS
-422 QTFEGLSNTRSDT
+422 STFDGLTSTLSDT
-435 LEGIYAVGGE
+435 MAEIYNASGE
-445 AYNSSRKDSMAMDIK
+445 SYNASRSESMAMDIDT
-460 AYEGSLG
+460 YGGSLG

-502 GELTQEWDA
+502 KDLTQDWDA

-591 SLSQSRTSGMATV
+591 SLSQSRTPGMATV

-613 DKSYASKVGSLT
+613 DTSYASKVGNLT
-625 QQANPGAFSS
+625 QQANPGAYSS

-667 REARAQDKQVPNI
+667 REARAQDQQTPSI
-680 NITVNGNFSGA
+680 SITVTGNTFTGA
-691 TPEEVGEK
+691 TPEEVGER
-699 VVTMLLSK
+699 VVTVLLAK

-712 Y
+712 T

>member
-1 MPTDVSVAMSL
+1 MGTDASIALSL
-12 KDNMSAA
+12 KDNVSAA
-19 LLDMRNSMARWRSD
+19 LIDMRSGMSTFRGDVSKLQDELTQLSNKKVSLKMDVTQAR
-33 VGELQTEL
+33 Q
-41 VKLGETKV
+41 
-49 DLKLDI
+49 
-55 RKATQQASEARKA
+55 EANLAHKA
-68 FNALKTDVDEGTR
+68 FEELGDSVDEATR
-81 AAAEANWRD
+81 AAAKADWTQ
-90 AELHL
+90 AETKL
-95 EDLKQQYYAVSA
+95 ESLRQQYDSVSR

-114 DIEANMAAISRADN
+114 DIESAQTTASRMDN
-128 RAEIGS
+128 RVGV
-134 RLDSLSQMGESAA
+134 SAA
-147 ESGLL
+147 ANSGSELL

-169 QFLGAVVSSSYG
+169 QFLGTIVSSAYG
-181 SEVGSLLD
+181 SEVGTLLD

-272 FDTLITDKMGAPAFL
+272 FSTLITDKMGAPAFL
-287 QELASMASKTPFS
+287 REVASMAAKTPFE
-300 YSDLTTMTKSLSVA
+300 YSDLTAMTKNLSIG
-314 FGDDAD
+314 FGDDAE
-320 RIFDLMTGIG
+320 RILDLMMAIG
-330 NAGATVGASTS
+330 NAGATIGASAS
-341 DMQWLA
+341 DMQWMA
-347 TALARF
+347 TALSRM
-353 QQNDRVD
+353 QSTD
-360 LAEVNMF
+360 LAQLGEINMF
-367 QDRGIDVL
+367 QDRGINVI
-375 GMLSDYYGKSVG
+375 GMLADYYGTSEGSV
-387 DIRTMISKKEIS
+387 RSMISS
-399 GIEAVNIIQAGLS
+399 GDVGGREAVNVIQEGLS
-412 MYDGAMELMS
+412 MYDGAMDTMS
-422 QTFEGLSNTRSDT
+422 ATFDGLTSTLSDT
-435 LEGIYAVGGE
+435 MAEIYNASGE
-445 AYNSSRKDSMAMDIK
+445 RYNASRSESMAMDID
-460 AYEGSLG
+460 AYGGSLG

-562 YQQDLEAQENSLTA
+562 YRMDLEAQGKSLEA
-576 LRENTAA
+576 LGGNTAA
-583 LQAASAAY
+583 LSAATEAY
-591 SLSQSRTSGMATV
+591 KLAQQRTIGMGA
-604 PIGSGSGGT
+604 ISFGSGSGGT

-707 LKAGV
+707 LKVGV
-712 Y
+712 N

>member
-1 MPTDVSVAMSL
+1 MPTDASIALSL
-12 KDNMSAA
+12 KDNVSAA
-19 LLDMRNSMARWRSD
+19 LIDMRSGMSTVRAD
-33 VGELQTEL
+33 VSKLQDELTEL
-41 VKLGETKV
+41 SNKKV
-49 DLKLDI
+49 SLKMDV
-55 RKATQQASEARKA
+55 TQARQEANLARKA
-68 FNALKTDVDEGTR
+68 YEELGESVDEATR
-81 AAAEANWRD
+81 AAAKADWTQ
-90 AELHL
+90 AETKL
-95 EDLKQQYYAVSA
+95 EGLRQQYDSVSR

-114 DIEANMAAISRADN
+114 DIESAQTTASRMDN
-128 RAEIGS
+128 RAGV
-134 RLDSLSQMGESAA
+134 SAA
-147 ESGLL
+147 TNSGSGLL

-169 QFLGAVVSSSYG
+169 QFLGAFVSSSYG

-272 FDTLITDKMGAPAFL
+272 FSTLITDKMGAPAFL
-287 QELASMASKTPFS
+287 REVASMAAKTPFE
-300 YSDLTTMTKSLSVA
+300 YSDLTAMTKNLSIG
-314 FGDDAD
+314 FGDDAE
-320 RIFDLMTGIG
+320 RILDLMMAIG
-330 NAGATVGASTS
+330 NAGATIGASAS
-341 DMQWLA
+341 DMQWMA
-347 TALARF
+347 TALSRM
-353 QQNDRVD
+353 QSTD
-360 LAEVNMF
+360 LAQLGEINMF
-367 QDRGIDVL
+367 QDRGINVI
-375 GMLSDYYGKSVG
+375 GMLADYYGTSEGSV
-387 DIRTMISKKEIS
+387 RSMISS
-399 GIEAVNIIQAGLS
+399 GDVGGREAVNVIQEGLS
-412 MYDGAMELMS
+412 MYDGAMDTMS
-422 QTFEGLSNTRSDT
+422 ATFDGLTSTLSDT
-435 LEGIYAVGGE
+435 MAEIYNASGE
-445 AYNSSRKDSMAMDIK
+445 RYNASRSESMAMDID
-460 AYEGSLG
+460 AYGGSLG

-712 Y
+712 N

>member
-12 KDNMSAA
+12 KDNVSAA
-19 LLDMRNSMARWRSD
+19 LLDMRESMARWRTD
-33 VGELQTEL
+33 MGKLQAELDTL
-41 VKLGETKV
+41 SNKKV
-49 DLKLDI
+49 SLKMDM
-55 RKATQQASEARKA
+55 TQARQEANLARKS
-68 FNALKTDVDEGTR
+68 FEELGNEVDEATR
-81 AAAEANWRD
+81 AAAKANWTQ
-90 AELHL
+90 AEDNL
-95 EDLKQQYYAVSA
+95 ERLRQRYDSVSR
-107 QVRQTTK
+107 QVRQTQK
-114 DIEANMAAISRADN
+114 DMEELSNTGSKLDN
-128 RAEIGS
+128 RAGV
-134 RLDSLSQMGESAA
+134 SAA
-147 ESGLL
+147 TYGESGLL
-152 SALATAG
+152 KALATAG

-169 QFLGAVVSSSYG
+169 QFLGSVVSSAYG
-181 SEVGSLLD
+181 SEAGSLLD
-189 SALSG
+189 GALSG
-194 AAVGAGLGSLGGPV
+194 
-208 MAAIGAGLGGA
+208 AAIGAGLGAATGNPVAAGLGAGIGAA
-219 VGTIG
+219 VGVVG
-224 GATQMYQARD
+224 GATQMYEARD

-272 FDTLITDKMGAPAFL
+272 FSTLITDKMGAPAFL
-287 QELASMASKTPFS
+287 REVASMAAKTPFE
-300 YSDLTTMTKSLSVA
+300 YSDLTAMTKNLSIG
-314 FGDDAD
+314 FGDDAE
-320 RIFDLMTGIG
+320 RILDLMMAIG
-330 NAGATVGASTS
+330 NAGATIGASAS
-341 DMQWLA
+341 DMQWMA
-347 TALARF
+347 TALSRM
-353 QQNDRVD
+353 QSTD
-360 LAEVNMF
+360 LAQLGEINMF
-367 QDRGIDVL
+367 QDRGINVI
-375 GMLSDYYGKSVG
+375 GMLADYYGTSEGSV
-387 DIRTMISKKEIS
+387 RSMISS
-399 GIEAVNIIQAGLS
+399 GDVGGREAVNVIQEGLS
-412 MYDGAMELMS
+412 MYDGAMDTMS
-422 QTFEGLSNTRSDT
+422 ATFDGLTSTLSDT
-435 LEGIYAVGGE
+435 MAEIYNASGE
-445 AYNSSRKDSMAMDIK
+445 RYNASRSESMAMDID
-460 AYEGSLG
+460 AYGGSLG

-562 YQQDLEAQENSLTA
+562 YQLDLEAQGKSLEA
-576 LRENTAA
+576 LRINTTA
-583 LQAASAAY
+583 LQAATTAY
-591 SLSQSRTSGMATV
+591 ELAQQRTIGMGAVTW
-604 PIGSGSGGT
+604 PSGSGGT

>member
-1 MPTDVSVAMSL
+1 MPTDASIALSL
-12 KDNMSAA
+12 KDNVSAA
-19 LLDMRNSMARWRSD
+19 LIDMSSGMSTVRADVSKLQDELTQLSNKKVSLKMDVTKARQ
-33 VGELQTEL
+33 EANL
-41 VKLGETKV
+41 
-49 DLKLDI
+49 
-55 RKATQQASEARKA
+55 ARKA
-68 FNALKTDVDEGTR
+68 YEELGDSVDEATR
-81 AAAEANWRD
+81 AAAKADWTQ
-90 AELHL
+90 AETKL
-95 EDLKQQYYAVSA
+95 ESLRQQYDSVSR

-114 DIEANMAAISRADN
+114 DIESATTSVSKLDN
-128 RAEIGS
+128 RASSSMAAGGGGS
-134 RLDSLSQMGESAA
+134 
-147 ESGLL
+147 LL

-169 QFLGAVVSSSYG
+169 QFLGAVVSSTYG
-181 SEVGSLLD
+181 SEAGSLLD
-189 SALSG
+189 GALSG

-208 MAAIGAGLGGA
+208 MAAVGAGVGGV

-224 GATQMYQARD
+224 GAAQMYEARD

-272 FDTLITDKMGAPAFL
+272 FATLITGGDVSAFL
-287 QELASMASKTPFS
+287 RDVATLAAKTPFE
-300 YSDLTTMTKSLSVA
+300 YEDLTSMVKNLSIG
-314 FGDDAD
+314 FGDDPR
-320 RIFDLMTGIG
+320 RIVELMTGIG

-347 TALARF
+347 TALSRM
-353 QQNDRVD
+353 QSTD
-360 LAEVNMF
+360 LAQLGEINMF
-367 QDRGIDVL
+367 QDRGIDVI
-375 GMLSDYYGKSVG
+375 GMLADYYGTSEGSV
-387 DIRTMISKKEIS
+387 RSMISK
-399 GIEAVNIIQAGLS
+399 GDVGGREAVNVIQEGLS
-412 MYDGAMELMS
+412 MYDGAMETMS
-422 QTFEGLSNTRSDT
+422 ATFDGLTSTLSDT
-435 LEGIYAVGGE
+435 MAEIYNASGE
-445 AYNSSRKDSMAMDIK
+445 RYNASRSESMAMDID
-460 AYEGSLG
+460 AYGGSLG

-591 SLSQSRTSGMATV
+591 SLSQSRTPGMATV

-613 DKSYASKVGSLT
+613 DKSYAGKVGSLT

-667 REARAQDKQVPNI
+667 REARAQDQQTPTISISV
-680 NITVNGNFSGA
+680 TGNTFTGA
-691 TPEEVGEK
+691 TPEEVGEQ

>member
-1 MPTDVSVAMSL
+1 MGTDASIALSL
-12 KDNMSAA
+12 KDNVSAA
-19 LLDMRNSMARWRSD
+19 LIDMRSGMSTFRGDVSKLQDELTQLSNKKVSLKMDVTQARQ
-33 VGELQTEL
+33 EANL
-41 VKLGETKV
+41 
-49 DLKLDI
+49 
-55 RKATQQASEARKA
+55 ARKA
-68 FNALKTDVDEGTR
+68 YEELGDSVDEATR
-81 AAAEANWRD
+81 AAAKADWTQ
-90 AELHL
+90 AETNL
-95 EDLKQQYYAVSA
+95 ESLRQQYDSVSR

-114 DIEANMAAISRADN
+114 DIESATTSVSKLDN
-128 RAEIGS
+128 RASSSMAAGS
-134 RLDSLSQMGESAA
+134 GDS
-147 ESGLL
+147 LL

-169 QFLGAVVSSSYG
+169 QFLGTIVSSAAG
-181 SEVGSLLD
+181 SEAGSLLD
-189 SALSG
+189 GALSG

-208 MAAIGAGLGGA
+208 MAAVGAGVGGV

-224 GATQMYQARD
+224 GAAQMYEARD

-272 FDTLITDKMGAPAFL
+272 FATLITGGDVSAFL
-287 QELASMASKTPFS
+287 RDVATLAAKTPFE
-300 YSDLTTMTKSLSVA
+300 YEDLTAMVKNLSIG
-314 FGDDAD
+314 FGDDPS
-320 RIFDLMTGIG
+320 RIIELMTGIG

-347 TALARF
+347 TALSRM
-353 QQNDRVD
+353 QSTD
-360 LAEVNMF
+360 LAQLGEINMF
-367 QDRGIDVL
+367 QDRGIDVI
-375 GMLSDYYGKSVG
+375 GMLADYYGTSEGSV
-387 DIRTMISKKEIS
+387 RSMISS
-399 GIEAVNIIQAGLS
+399 GDVGGREAVNVIQEGLS
-412 MYDGAMELMS
+412 MYDGAMETMS
-422 QTFEGLSNTRSDT
+422 ATFDGLTSTLSDT
-435 LEGIYAVGGE
+435 MAEIYNASGE
-445 AYNSSRKDSMAMDIK
+445 SYNASRSESMALDID
-460 AYEGSLG
+460 AYGGSLG

-502 GELTQEWDA
+502 KDLTQDWDA

-526 AMEDY
+526 AMEEY

-583 LQAASAAY
+583 LQAARTAY
-591 SLSQSRTSGMATV
+591 SLSQSRTPGMATV

-691 TPEEVGEK
+691 TPEEVGEQ
-699 VVTMLLSK
+699 VVTMLLAK

-712 Y
+712 N

>member
-1 MPTDVSVAMSL
+1 MPTDASIAMSL
-12 KDNMSAA
+12 KDNVSAT
-19 LLDMRNSMARWRSD
+19 LLDMRSSMTIFRGD
-33 VGELQTEL
+33 VSKLQNELSQL
-41 VKLGETKV
+41 SSTKV
-49 DLKLDI
+49 SLKMDI
-55 RKATQQASEARKA
+55 TQARQAANQARKA
-68 FNALKTDVDEGTR
+68 YEELGDSVDEATR
-81 AAAEANWRD
+81 AAAKADWTQ
-90 AELHL
+90 AETNL
-95 EDLKQQYYAVSA
+95 ESLRQEYASVSRQVKQAKQ
-107 QVRQTTK
+107 
-114 DIEANMAAISRADN
+114 DIEDATTAASKADN
-128 RAEIGS
+128 RAGVSGS
-134 RLDSLSQMGESAA
+134 TATG
-147 ESGLL
+147 SGLL
-152 SALATAG
+152 SAMATAG

-169 QFLGAVVSSSYG
+169 QFLGTIVSSAYG
-181 SEVGSLLD
+181 SDAGTLLD

-194 AAVGAGLGSLGGPV
+194 AAVGAGLGSLGGPA

-224 GATQMYQARD
+224 GATQMYEARD
-234 DAFKDFYGGVYDTQS
+234 DAFKDFYAGVYDTQS

-272 FDTLITDKMGAPAFL
+272 FATLITGGGGASAFL
-287 QELASMASKTPFS
+287 QDVASMAAKTPFE
-300 YSDLTTMTKSLSVA
+300 YEDLTSMAKNLSIG
-314 FGDDAD
+314 FGNDPD
-320 RIFDLMTGIG
+320 RIIDLMMGIG
-330 NAGATVGASTS
+330 NAGATVGAGTS

-347 TALARF
+347 TALSRMQSTDQA
-353 QQNDRVD
+353 Q
-360 LAEVNMF
+360 LGELNMF
-367 QDRGIDVL
+367 QDRGINVI
-375 GMLSDYYGKSVG
+375 GMLADYYGQSEG
-387 DIRTMISKKEIS
+387 DVRSMISKGDI
-399 GIEAVNIIQAGLS
+399 GGREAVNIIQEGLS
-412 MYDGAMELMS
+412 MYDGAMDTMS
-422 QTFEGLSNTRSDT
+422 STFDGLTSTLSDT
-435 LEGIYAVGGE
+435 MAEIYNASGE
-445 AYNSSRKDSMAMDIK
+445 SYNASRSESMAMDIDT
-460 AYEGSLG
+460 YGGSLG

-502 GELTQEWDA
+502 KDLTQDWDA

-521 GEYQA
+521 REYQA

-591 SLSQSRTSGMATV
+591 SLSQSRTPGMATV

-613 DKSYASKVGSLT
+613 DTSYASKVGNLT

-667 REARAQDKQVPNI
+667 REARAQDQQPPNI
-680 NITVNGNFSGA
+680 NISVTGNTFTGA
-691 TPEEVGEK
+691 TPEEVGEQ
-699 VVTMLLSK
+699 VVTILLTK

-712 Y
+712 N

>member
-1 MPTDVSVAMSL
+1 MPTDASIALSL
-12 KDNMSAA
+12 KDNVSAA
-19 LLDMRNSMARWRSD
+19 LIDMSSGMSTVRADVSKLQDELTQLSNKKVSLKMDVTQARQ
-33 VGELQTEL
+33 EANL
-41 VKLGETKV
+41 
-49 DLKLDI
+49 
-55 RKATQQASEARKA
+55 ARKA
-68 FNALKTDVDEGTR
+68 YEELGDSVDEATR
-81 AAAEANWRD
+81 AAAKADWTQ
-90 AELHL
+90 AETKL
-95 EDLKQQYYAVSA
+95 ESLRQQYDSVSR

-114 DIEANMAAISRADN
+114 DIESATTSVSKLDN
-128 RAEIGS
+128 RASSSMAAGS
-134 RLDSLSQMGESAA
+134 GDS
-147 ESGLL
+147 LL

-169 QFLGAVVSSSYG
+169 QFLGTIVSSAAG
-181 SEVGSLLD
+181 SEAGSLLD
-189 SALSG
+189 GALSG
-194 AAVGAGLGSLGGPV
+194 AAVGAGLGTVLGGPV
-208 MAAIGAGLGGA
+208 GTAMGAGIGAV
-219 VGTIG
+219 VGTVG
-224 GATQMYQARD
+224 SASQVYQARD

-272 FDTLITDKMGAPAFL
+272 FSKLITGGGGDSEFL
-287 QELASMASKTPFS
+287 SDVASMAAKTPFE
-300 YSDLTTMTKSLSVA
+300 YEDLTAMSKNLA
-314 FGDDAD
+314 IGFGDDPS
-320 RIFDLMTGIG
+320 RIIDLMTGIG
-330 NAGATVGASTS
+330 NAGATVGASSS

-347 TALARF
+347 TALSRMQSTDQA
-353 QQNDRVD
+353 Q
-360 LAEVNMF
+360 LGEINMF
-367 QDRGIDVL
+367 QDRGIDVI
-375 GMLSDYYGKSVG
+375 GMLADYYGTSEGSV
-387 DIRTMISKKEIS
+387 RSMISK
-399 GIEAVNIIQAGLS
+399 GDVGGREAVNVIQEGLS
-412 MYDGAMELMS
+412 MYDGAMETMS
-422 QTFEGLSNTRSDT
+422 ATFDGLTSTLSDT
-435 LEGIYAVGGE
+435 MAEIYNASGE
-445 AYNSSRKDSMAMDIK
+445 SYNASRSESMALDID
-460 AYEGSLG
+460 AYGGSLG
-467 EAMKE
+467 EAMQE

-531 KSGNDEAGVKMDS
+531 KSGNDEAGVKVDS

-562 YQQDLEAQENSLTA
+562 YQQDLEAQKNSLTA

-646 DRVPYDNFPSLLHEG
+646 HRVPYDNFPSLLHED

-667 REARAQDKQVPNI
+667 REARELDQQKPTI
-680 NITVNGNFSGA
+680 NISVTGNTFTGA
-691 TPEEVGEK
+691 TPEEVGEQ

>member
-1 MPTDVSVAMSL
+1 MPTDASIAMSL
-12 KDNMSAA
+12 KDNVSAT
-19 LLDMRNSMARWRSD
+19 LLDMRSSMTTFRGD
-33 VGELQTEL
+33 VSKLQNELSQL
-41 VKLGETKV
+41 SSTKV
-49 DLKLDI
+49 SLKMDI
-55 RKATQQASEARKA
+55 TQARQAANQARKA
-68 FNALKTDVDEGTR
+68 YEELGDSVDEATR
-81 AAAEANWRD
+81 AAAKADWTQ
-90 AELHL
+90 AETNL
-95 EDLKQQYYAVSA
+95 ESLRQEYASVSRQVKQAKQ
-107 QVRQTTK
+107 
-114 DIEANMAAISRADN
+114 DIEDATTAASKADN
-128 RAEIGS
+128 RAGVSGS
-134 RLDSLSQMGESAA
+134 TATG
-147 ESGLL
+147 SGLL
-152 SALATAG
+152 SAMATAG

-169 QFLGAVVSSSYG
+169 QFLGTIVSSAYG
-181 SEVGSLLD
+181 SDAGTLLD
-189 SALSG
+189 STLSG

-224 GATQMYQARD
+224 GATQMYEARD
-234 DAFKDFYGGVYDTQS
+234 DAFKDFYAGVYDTQS

-258 GSATASQRELDAIS
+258 GSTTASQRELDAIS
-272 FDTLITDKMGAPAFL
+272 FATLITGGGGASAFL
-287 QELASMASKTPFS
+287 QDVASMAAKTPFE
-300 YSDLTTMTKSLSVA
+300 YEDLTSMAKNLSIG
-314 FGDDAD
+314 FGNDPD
-320 RIFDLMTGIG
+320 RIIDLMMGIG
-330 NAGATVGASTS
+330 NAGATVGAGTS

-347 TALARF
+347 TALSRMQSTDQA
-353 QQNDRVD
+353 Q
-360 LAEVNMF
+360 LGELNMF
-367 QDRGIDVL
+367 QDRGINVI
-375 GMLSDYYGKSVG
+375 GMLADYYGKSEG
-387 DIRTMISKKEIS
+387 DVRSMISKGDI
-399 GIEAVNIIQAGLS
+399 GGREAVNIIQEGLS
-412 MYDGAMELMS
+412 MYDGAMDTMS
-422 QTFEGLSNTRSDT
+422 STFDGLTSTLSDT
-435 LEGIYAVGGE
+435 MAEIYNASGE
-445 AYNSSRKDSMAMDIK
+445 SYNASRSESMAMDIDT
-460 AYEGSLG
+460 YSGSLG

-502 GELTQEWDA
+502 KDLTQDWDA

-576 LRENTAA
+576 LREKTAA

-591 SLSQSRTSGMATV
+591 SLSQSRTPGMATV

-613 DKSYASKVGSLT
+613 DTSYASKVGSLT

-646 DRVPYDNFPSLLHEG
+646 DRVPNENFPSLLHEG

-667 REARAQDKQVPNI
+667 REARAQDQQTPTISISV
-680 NITVNGNFSGA
+680 TGNTFTGA
-691 TPEEVGEK
+691 TPEEVGEQ

>member
-1 MPTDVSVAMSL
+1 MPTDASIALSL
-12 KDNMSAA
+12 KDNVSAA
-19 LLDMRNSMARWRSD
+19 LIDMSSGMSTVRADVSKLQDELTQLSNKKVSLKMDVTQARQ
-33 VGELQTEL
+33 EANL
-41 VKLGETKV
+41 
-49 DLKLDI
+49 
-55 RKATQQASEARKA
+55 ARKA
-68 FNALKTDVDEGTR
+68 YEELGDSVDEATR
-81 AAAEANWRD
+81 AAAKADWTQ
-90 AELHL
+90 AETKL
-95 EDLKQQYYAVSA
+95 ESLRQQYDSVSR

-114 DIEANMAAISRADN
+114 DIESATTSVSKLDN
-128 RAEIGS
+128 RASSSMAAGS
-134 RLDSLSQMGESAA
+134 GDS
-147 ESGLL
+147 LL

-169 QFLGAVVSSSYG
+169 QFLGTIVSSAAG
-181 SEVGSLLD
+181 SEAGSLLD
-189 SALSG
+189 GALSG
-194 AAVGAGLGSLGGPV
+194 AAVGAGLGTVLGGPV
-208 MAAIGAGLGGA
+208 GTAMGAGIGAV
-219 VGTIG
+219 VGTVG
-224 GATQMYQARD
+224 SASQVYQARD

-272 FDTLITDKMGAPAFL
+272 FATLITGGDVSAFL
-287 QELASMASKTPFS
+287 RDVATLAAKTPFE
-300 YSDLTTMTKSLSVA
+300 YEDLTAMVKNLSIG
-314 FGDDAD
+314 FGDDPS
-320 RIFDLMTGIG
+320 RIIELMTGIG

-347 TALARF
+347 TALSRM
-353 QQNDRVD
+353 QSTD
-360 LAEVNMF
+360 LAQLGEINMF
-367 QDRGIDVL
+367 QDRGIDVI
-375 GMLSDYYGKSVG
+375 GMLADYYGTSEGSV
-387 DIRTMISKKEIS
+387 RSMISS
-399 GIEAVNIIQAGLS
+399 GDVGGREAVNVIQEGLS
-412 MYDGAMELMS
+412 MYDGAMETMS
-422 QTFEGLSNTRSDT
+422 ATFDGLTSTLSDT
-435 LEGIYAVGGE
+435 MAEIYNASGE
-445 AYNSSRKDSMAMDIK
+445 SYNASRSESMAMDID
-460 AYEGSLG
+460 AYGGSLG

-646 DRVPYDNFPSLLHEG
+646 HRVPYDNFPSLLHED

-667 REARAQDKQVPNI
+667 REARELDQQKPTI
-680 NITVNGNFSGA
+680 NISVTGNTFTGA

>member
-1 MPTDVSVAMSL
+1 MGTDASIALSL
-12 KDNMSAA
+12 KDNVSAA
-19 LLDMRNSMARWRSD
+19 LIDMRSGMSTVRADVSKLQDELTQLSNKKVSLKMDVTQARQ
-33 VGELQTEL
+33 EANL
-41 VKLGETKV
+41 
-49 DLKLDI
+49 
-55 RKATQQASEARKA
+55 ARKA
-68 FNALKTDVDEGTR
+68 YEELGDSVDEATR
-81 AAAEANWRD
+81 AAAKADWTQ
-90 AELHL
+90 AETKL
-95 EDLKQQYYAVSA
+95 ESLRQQYDSVSR

-114 DIEANMAAISRADN
+114 DIESATTSVSKLDN
-128 RAEIGS
+128 RASSSMAAGS
-134 RLDSLSQMGESAA
+134 GD
-147 ESGLL
+147 GLL

-169 QFLGAVVSSSYG
+169 QFLGAVVSSTYG
-181 SEVGSLLD
+181 SEAGSLLD
-189 SALSG
+189 GALSG

-208 MAAIGAGLGGA
+208 MAAVGAGVGGV

-224 GATQMYQARD
+224 GAAQMYEARD

-272 FDTLITDKMGAPAFL
+272 FATLITGGDVSAFL
-287 QELASMASKTPFS
+287 RDVATLAAKTPFE
-300 YSDLTTMTKSLSVA
+300 YEDLTAMVKNLSIG
-314 FGDDAD
+314 FGDDPS
-320 RIFDLMTGIG
+320 RIIELMTGIG

-347 TALARF
+347 TALSRM
-353 QQNDRVD
+353 QSTD
-360 LAEVNMF
+360 LAQLGEINMF
-367 QDRGIDVL
+367 QDRGIDVI
-375 GMLSDYYGKSVG
+375 GMLADYYGTSEGSV
-387 DIRTMISKKEIS
+387 RSMISS
-399 GIEAVNIIQAGLS
+399 GDVGGREAVNVIQEGLS
-412 MYDGAMELMS
+412 MYDGAMENMS
-422 QTFEGLSNTRSDT
+422 ATFDGLTSTLSDT
-435 LEGIYAVGGE
+435 MAEIYNASGE
-445 AYNSSRKDSMAMDIK
+445 SYNASRSESMAIDID
-460 AYEGSLG
+460 AYGGSLG

-526 AMEDY
+526 AMEEY

-583 LQAASAAY
+583 LQAARTAY
-591 SLSQSRTSGMATV
+591 SLSQSRTPGMATV

-691 TPEEVGEK
+691 TPEEVGEQ
-699 VVTMLLSK
+699 VVTMLLAK

-712 Y
+712 N

>member
-1 MPTDVSVAMSL
+1 MGTDASIALSL
-12 KDNMSAA
+12 KDNVSAA
-19 LLDMRNSMARWRSD
+19 LIDMRSGMSTVRADVSKLQDELTQLSNQKVSLKMDVTQARQ
-33 VGELQTEL
+33 EANL
-41 VKLGETKV
+41 
-49 DLKLDI
+49 
-55 RKATQQASEARKA
+55 ARKA
-68 FNALKTDVDEGTR
+68 YEELGDSVDEATR
-81 AAAEANWRD
+81 AAAKADWTQ
-90 AELHL
+90 AETKL
-95 EDLKQQYYAVSA
+95 ESLRQQYDSVSR

-114 DIEANMAAISRADN
+114 DIESATTSVSKLDN
-128 RAEIGS
+128 RASSSMAAGS
-134 RLDSLSQMGESAA
+134 GDS
-147 ESGLL
+147 LL

-169 QFLGAVVSSSYG
+169 QFLGTIVSSAAG
-181 SEVGSLLD
+181 SEAGSLLD
-189 SALSG
+189 GALSG
-194 AAVGAGLGSLGGPV
+194 AAVGAGLGTVLGGPV
-208 MAAIGAGLGGA
+208 GTAMGAGIGAV
-219 VGTIG
+219 VGTVG
-224 GATQMYQARD
+224 SASQVYQARD

-272 FDTLITDKMGAPAFL
+272 FSKLITGGGGASEFL
-287 QELASMASKTPFS
+287 SDVASMAAKTPFE
-300 YSDLTTMTKSLSVA
+300 YEDLTAMSKNLA
-314 FGDDAD
+314 IGFGDDPS
-320 RIFDLMTGIG
+320 RIIDLMTGIG
-330 NAGATVGASTS
+330 NAGATVGASSS

-347 TALARF
+347 TALSRMQSTDQA
-353 QQNDRVD
+353 Q
-360 LAEVNMF
+360 LGEINMF
-367 QDRGIDVL
+367 QDRGIDVI
-375 GMLSDYYGKSVG
+375 GMLADYYGTSEGSV
-387 DIRTMISKKEIS
+387 RSMISK
-399 GIEAVNIIQAGLS
+399 GDVGGREAVNVIQEGLS
-412 MYDGAMELMS
+412 MYDGAMETMS
-422 QTFEGLSNTRSDT
+422 ATFDGLTSTLSDT
-435 LEGIYAVGGE
+435 MAEI
-445 AYNSSRKDSMAMDIK
+445 YNSSGESYNASRSESMAMDID
-460 AYEGSLG
+460 AYGGSLG

-562 YQQDLEAQENSLTA
+562 YQLDLEAQGKSLEA
-576 LRENTAA
+576 LGSNTTA
-583 LQAASAAY
+583 LQAATAAY
-591 SLSQSRTSGMATV
+591 ELAQQRTIGMGAVTW
-604 PIGSGSGGT
+604 PSGSGGT

-646 DRVPYDNFPSLLHEG
+646 HRVPYDNFPSLLHED

-667 REARAQDKQVPNI
+667 REARELDQQKPTI
-680 NITVNGNFSGA
+680 NISVTGNTFTGA
-691 TPEEVGEK
+691 TPEEVGEQ

>member
-1 MPTDVSVAMSL
+1 MGTDASIALSL
-12 KDNMSAA
+12 KDNVSAA
-19 LLDMRNSMARWRSD
+19 LIDMRSGMSTFRGDVSKLQDELTQLSNKKVSLKMDVTQARQ
-33 VGELQTEL
+33 EANL
-41 VKLGETKV
+41 
-49 DLKLDI
+49 
-55 RKATQQASEARKA
+55 ARKA
-68 FNALKTDVDEGTR
+68 YEELGDSVDEATR
-81 AAAEANWRD
+81 AAAKADWTQ
-90 AELHL
+90 AETKL
-95 EDLKQQYYAVSA
+95 ERLRQQYDSVSR

-114 DIEANMAAISRADN
+114 DIEIATTSVSKLDN
-128 RAEIGS
+128 RASSSMAAGS
-134 RLDSLSQMGESAA
+134 GDS
-147 ESGLL
+147 LL

-169 QFLGAVVSSSYG
+169 QFLGTIVSSAAG
-181 SEVGSLLD
+181 SEAGSLLD
-189 SALSG
+189 GALSG
-194 AAVGAGLGSLGGPV
+194 AAVGAGLGTVLGGPV
-208 MAAIGAGLGGA
+208 GTAMGAGIGAV
-219 VGTIG
+219 VGTVG
-224 GATQMYQARD
+224 SASQVYQARD

-272 FDTLITDKMGAPAFL
+272 FSKLITGGGGASEFL
-287 QELASMASKTPFS
+287 SDVASMAAKTPFE
-300 YSDLTTMTKSLSVA
+300 YEDLTAMSKNLSIG
-314 FGDDAD
+314 FGDDPS
-320 RIFDLMTGIG
+320 RIIDLMTGIG
-330 NAGATVGASTS
+330 NAGATVGSSSS

-347 TALARF
+347 TALSRMQSTDQA
-353 QQNDRVD
+353 Q
-360 LAEVNMF
+360 LGEINMF
-367 QDRGIDVL
+367 QDRGIDVI
-375 GMLSDYYGKSVG
+375 GMLADYYGTSEGSV
-387 DIRTMISKKEIS
+387 RSMISK
-399 GIEAVNIIQAGLS
+399 GDVGGREAVNVIQEGLS
-412 MYDGAMELMS
+412 MYDGAMETMS
-422 QTFEGLSNTRSDT
+422 ATFDGLTSTLSDT
-435 LEGIYAVGGE
+435 MAEI
-445 AYNSSRKDSMAMDIK
+445 YNSSGESYNASRSESMAMDID
-460 AYEGSLG
+460 AYGGSLG

-562 YQQDLEAQENSLTA
+562 FQQDLEAQENSLTA

-712 Y
+712 N

>member
-1 MPTDVSVAMSL
+1 MPTDASIALSL
-12 KDNMSAA
+12 KDNVSAA
-19 LLDMRNSMARWRSD
+19 LIDMRSGMSTVRADVSKLQDELTQLSNKKVSLKMDVTQARQ
-33 VGELQTEL
+33 EANL
-41 VKLGETKV
+41 
-49 DLKLDI
+49 
-55 RKATQQASEARKA
+55 ARKA
-68 FNALKTDVDEGTR
+68 YEELGDSVDEATR
-81 AAAEANWRD
+81 AAAKADWTQ
-90 AELHL
+90 AETKL
-95 EDLKQQYYAVSA
+95 ESLRQQYDSVSR

-114 DIEANMAAISRADN
+114 DIESATTSVSKLDN
-128 RAEIGS
+128 RASSSMAAGS
-134 RLDSLSQMGESAA
+134 GD
-147 ESGLL
+147 GLL

-169 QFLGAVVSSSYG
+169 QFLGTIVSSAAG
-181 SEVGSLLD
+181 SEAGSLLD
-189 SALSG
+189 GALSG
-194 AAVGAGLGSLGGPV
+194 AAVGAGLGTVLGGPV
-208 MAAIGAGLGGA
+208 GTAMGAGIGAV
-219 VGTIG
+219 VGTVG
-224 GATQMYQARD
+224 SASQVYQARD

-272 FDTLITDKMGAPAFL
+272 FATLITGGDVSAFL
-287 QELASMASKTPFS
+287 RDVATLAAKTPFE
-300 YSDLTTMTKSLSVA
+300 YEDLTAMVKNLSIG
-314 FGDDAD
+314 FGDDPS
-320 RIFDLMTGIG
+320 RIIEMMTGIG

-347 TALARF
+347 TALSRM
-353 QQNDRVD
+353 QSTD
-360 LAEVNMF
+360 LAQLGEINMF
-367 QDRGIDVL
+367 QDRGIDVI
-375 GMLSDYYGKSVG
+375 GMLADYYGTSEGSV
-387 DIRTMISKKEIS
+387 RSLISK
-399 GIEAVNIIQAGLS
+399 GDVGGREAVNVIQEGLS
-412 MYDGAMELMS
+412 MYDGAMETMS
-422 QTFEGLSNTRSDT
+422 ATFDGLTSTLSDT
-435 LEGIYAVGGE
+435 MAEIYNASGE
-445 AYNSSRKDSMAMDIK
+445 SYNASRSESMAMDID
-460 AYEGSLG
+460 AYGGSLG

-521 GEYQA
+521 GEYQT

-591 SLSQSRTSGMATV
+591 SLSQSRTPGMSTV

-667 REARAQDKQVPNI
+667 REARAQDQQTPTI
-680 NITVNGNFSGA
+680 NISVTGNTFAGA
-691 TPEEVGEK
+691 TPEEVGEQ

>member
-1 MPTDVSVAMSL
+1 MPTDASIALSL
-12 KDNMSAA
+12 KDNVSAA
-19 LLDMRNSMARWRSD
+19 LIDMSSGMSTVRADVSKLQDELTQLSNKKVSLKMDVTQARQ
-33 VGELQTEL
+33 EANL
-41 VKLGETKV
+41 
-49 DLKLDI
+49 
-55 RKATQQASEARKA
+55 ARKA
-68 FNALKTDVDEGTR
+68 YEELGDSVDEATR
-81 AAAEANWRD
+81 AAAKADWTQ
-90 AELHL
+90 AETKL
-95 EDLKQQYYAVSA
+95 ESLRQQYDSVSR

-114 DIEANMAAISRADN
+114 DIESATTSVSKLDN
-128 RAEIGS
+128 RASSSMAAGS
-134 RLDSLSQMGESAA
+134 GDS
-147 ESGLL
+147 LL

-169 QFLGAVVSSSYG
+169 QFLGTIVSSAAG
-181 SEVGSLLD
+181 SEAGSLLD
-189 SALSG
+189 GALSG
-194 AAVGAGLGSLGGPV
+194 AAVGAGLGTVLGGPV
-208 MAAIGAGLGGA
+208 GTAMGAGIGAV
-219 VGTIG
+219 VGTVG
-224 GATQMYQARD
+224 SASQVYQARD

-272 FDTLITDKMGAPAFL
+272 FATLITGGDVSAFL
-287 QELASMASKTPFS
+287 RDVATLAAKTPFE
-300 YSDLTTMTKSLSVA
+300 YEDLTAMVKNLSIG
-314 FGDDAD
+314 FGDDPR
-320 RIFDLMTGIG
+320 RIIELMTGIG

-347 TALARF
+347 TALSRM
-353 QQNDRVD
+353 QSTD
-360 LAEVNMF
+360 LAQLGEINMF
-367 QDRGIDVL
+367 QDRGIDVI
-375 GMLSDYYGKSVG
+375 GMLADYYGTSEGSV
-387 DIRTMISKKEIS
+387 RSMISK
-399 GIEAVNIIQAGLS
+399 GDVGGREAVNVIQEGLS
-412 MYDGAMELMS
+412 MYDGAMETMS
-422 QTFEGLSNTRSDT
+422 ATFDGLTSTLSDT
-435 LEGIYAVGGE
+435 MAEIYNASGE
-445 AYNSSRKDSMAMDIK
+445 SYNASRSESMAMDID
-460 AYEGSLG
+460 AYGGSLG

-521 GEYQA
+521 VEYQT

-591 SLSQSRTSGMATV
+591 SLSQSRTPGMATV

-646 DRVPYDNFPSLLHEG
+646 DHVPYDNFPSLLHEG

-667 REARAQDKQVPNI
+667 REARAQDQQTPTI
-680 NITVNGNFSGA
+680 NISVTGNTFAGA
-691 TPEEVGEK
+691 TPEEVGEQ

>member
-1 MPTDVSVAMSL
+1 MPTDASIALSL
-12 KDNMSAA
+12 KDNVSAA
-19 LLDMRNSMARWRSD
+19 LIDMSSGMSTVRADVSKLQDELTQLSNKKVSLKMDVTQARQ
-33 VGELQTEL
+33 EANL
-41 VKLGETKV
+41 
-49 DLKLDI
+49 
-55 RKATQQASEARKA
+55 ARKA
-68 FNALKTDVDEGTR
+68 YEELGDSVDEATR
-81 AAAEANWRD
+81 AAAKADWTQ
-90 AELHL
+90 AETKL
-95 EDLKQQYYAVSA
+95 ESLRQQYDSVSR

-114 DIEANMAAISRADN
+114 DIESATTSVSKLDN
-128 RAEIGS
+128 RASSSMAAGS
-134 RLDSLSQMGESAA
+134 GDS
-147 ESGLL
+147 LL

-169 QFLGAVVSSSYG
+169 QFLGAVVSSTYG
-181 SEVGSLLD
+181 SEAGSLLD
-189 SALSG
+189 GALSG

-208 MAAIGAGLGGA
+208 MAAVGAGVGGV

-224 GATQMYQARD
+224 GAAQMYEARD

-272 FDTLITDKMGAPAFL
+272 FATLITGGDVSAFL
-287 QELASMASKTPFS
+287 RDVATLAAKTPFE
-300 YSDLTTMTKSLSVA
+300 YEDLTAMVKNLSIG
-314 FGDDAD
+314 FGDDPR
-320 RIFDLMTGIG
+320 RIIELMTGIG

-347 TALARF
+347 TALSRM
-353 QQNDRVD
+353 QSTD
-360 LAEVNMF
+360 LAQLGEINMF
-367 QDRGIDVL
+367 QDRGIDVI
-375 GMLSDYYGKSVG
+375 GMLADYYGTSEGSV
-387 DIRTMISKKEIS
+387 RSMISK
-399 GIEAVNIIQAGLS
+399 GDVGGREAVNVIQEGLS
-412 MYDGAMELMS
+412 MYDGAMETMS
-422 QTFEGLSNTRSDT
+422 ATFDGLTSTLSDT
-435 LEGIYAVGGE
+435 MAEIYNASGE
-445 AYNSSRKDSMAMDIK
+445 RYNASRSESMAMDID
-460 AYEGSLG
+460 AYGGSLG

-591 SLSQSRTSGMATV
+591 SLSQSRTPGMATV

-613 DKSYASKVGSLT
+613 DKSYAGKVGSLT

-667 REARAQDKQVPNI
+667 REARAQDQQTPTISISV
-680 NITVNGNFSGA
+680 TGNTFTGA
-691 TPEEVGEK
+691 TPEEVGEQ

>member
-1 MPTDVSVAMSL
+1 MGTDASIALSL
-12 KDNMSAA
+12 KDNVSAA
-19 LLDMRNSMARWRSD
+19 LIDMRSGMSTVRADVSKLQDELTQLSNQKVSLKMDVTQARQ
-33 VGELQTEL
+33 EANL
-41 VKLGETKV
+41 
-49 DLKLDI
+49 
-55 RKATQQASEARKA
+55 ARKA
-68 FNALKTDVDEGTR
+68 YEELGDSVDEATR
-81 AAAEANWRD
+81 AAAKADWTQ
-90 AELHL
+90 AETKL
-95 EDLKQQYYAVSA
+95 ESLRQQYDSVSR

-114 DIEANMAAISRADN
+114 DIESATTSVSKLDN
-128 RAEIGS
+128 RASSSMAAGGGGS
-134 RLDSLSQMGESAA
+134 
-147 ESGLL
+147 LL

-169 QFLGAVVSSSYG
+169 QFLGAVVSSTYG
-181 SEVGSLLD
+181 SEAGSLLD
-189 SALSG
+189 GALSG

-208 MAAIGAGLGGA
+208 MAAVGAGVGGV

-224 GATQMYQARD
+224 GAAQMYEARD

-272 FDTLITDKMGAPAFL
+272 FATLITGGDVSAFL
-287 QELASMASKTPFS
+287 RDVATLAAKTPFE
-300 YSDLTTMTKSLSVA
+300 YEDLTAMVKNLSIG
-314 FGDDAD
+314 FGDDPR
-320 RIFDLMTGIG
+320 RIIELMTGIG

-347 TALARF
+347 TALSRM
-353 QQNDRVD
+353 QSTD
-360 LAEVNMF
+360 LAQLGEINMF
-367 QDRGIDVL
+367 QDRGIDVI
-375 GMLSDYYGKSVG
+375 GMLADYYGTSEGSV
-387 DIRTMISKKEIS
+387 RSMISK
-399 GIEAVNIIQAGLS
+399 GDVGGREAVNVIQEGLS
-412 MYDGAMELMS
+412 MYDGAMETMS
-422 QTFEGLSNTRSDT
+422 ATFDGLTSTLSDT
-435 LEGIYAVGGE
+435 MAEIYNASGE
-445 AYNSSRKDSMAMDIK
+445 RYNASRSESMAMDID
-460 AYEGSLG
+460 AYGGSLG

-591 SLSQSRTSGMATV
+591 SLSQSRTPGMATV

-667 REARAQDKQVPNI
+667 REARAQDQQTPTISISV
-680 NITVNGNFSGA
+680 TGNTFTGA
-691 TPEEVGEK
+691 TPEEVGEQ

>member
-1 MPTDVSVAMSL
+1 MGTDASIALSL
-12 KDNMSAA
+12 KDNVSAA
-19 LLDMRNSMARWRSD
+19 LIDMSSGMSTVRADVSKLQDELTQLSNKKVSLKMDVTQARQ
-33 VGELQTEL
+33 EANL
-41 VKLGETKV
+41 
-49 DLKLDI
+49 
-55 RKATQQASEARKA
+55 ARKA
-68 FNALKTDVDEGTR
+68 YEELGDSVDEATR
-81 AAAEANWRD
+81 AAAKADWTQ
-90 AELHL
+90 AETKL
-95 EDLKQQYYAVSA
+95 ESLRQQYDSVSR

-114 DIEANMAAISRADN
+114 DIESATTSVSKLDN
-128 RAEIGS
+128 RASSSMAAGS
-134 RLDSLSQMGESAA
+134 GDS
-147 ESGLL
+147 LL

-169 QFLGAVVSSSYG
+169 QFLGTIVSSAAG
-181 SEVGSLLD
+181 SEAGSLLD
-189 SALSG
+189 GALSG
-194 AAVGAGLGSLGGPV
+194 AAVGAGLGTVLGGPV
-208 MAAIGAGLGGA
+208 GTAMGAGIGAV
-219 VGTIG
+219 VGTVG
-224 GATQMYQARD
+224 SASQVYQARD

-272 FDTLITDKMGAPAFL
+272 FATLITGGDVSAFL
-287 QELASMASKTPFS
+287 RDVATLAAKTPFE
-300 YSDLTTMTKSLSVA
+300 YEDLTSMVKNLSIG
-314 FGDDAD
+314 FGDDPR
-320 RIFDLMTGIG
+320 RIVELMTGIG

-347 TALARF
+347 TALSRM
-353 QQNDRVD
+353 QSTD
-360 LAEVNMF
+360 LAQLGEINMF
-367 QDRGIDVL
+367 QDRGIDVI
-375 GMLSDYYGKSVG
+375 GMLADYYGTSEGSV
-387 DIRTMISKKEIS
+387 RSMISK
-399 GIEAVNIIQAGLS
+399 GDVGGREAVNVIQEGLS
-412 MYDGAMELMS
+412 MYDGAMETMS
-422 QTFEGLSNTRSDT
+422 ATFDGLTSTLSDT
-435 LEGIYAVGGE
+435 MAEIYNASGE
-445 AYNSSRKDSMAMDIK
+445 RYNASRSESMAMDID
-460 AYEGSLG
+460 AYGGSLG

-531 KSGNDEAGVKMDS
+531 KSGNDEAGVEMDS

-591 SLSQSRTSGMATV
+591 SLSQSRTPGMATV

-613 DKSYASKVGSLT
+613 DKSYAGKVGSLT

-667 REARAQDKQVPNI
+667 REARAQDQQTPTISISV
-680 NITVNGNFSGA
+680 TGNTFTGA
-691 TPEEVGEK
+691 TPEEVGEQ

>member
-1 MPTDVSVAMSL
+1 MPTDASIALSL
-12 KDNMSAA
+12 KDNVSAA
-19 LLDMRNSMARWRSD
+19 LIDMSSGMSTVRADVSKLQDELTQLSNKKVSLKMDVTQARQ
-33 VGELQTEL
+33 EANL
-41 VKLGETKV
+41 
-49 DLKLDI
+49 
-55 RKATQQASEARKA
+55 ARKSFEELGA
-68 FNALKTDVDEGTR
+68 EVDEATR
-81 AAAEANWRD
+81 AAAKADWTQ
-90 AELHL
+90 AETKL
-95 EDLKQQYYAVSA
+95 ESLRQQYDSVSR

-114 DIEANMAAISRADN
+114 DIESATTSVSKLDN
-128 RAEIGS
+128 RASSSMAAGS
-134 RLDSLSQMGESAA
+134 GDS
-147 ESGLL
+147 LL

-169 QFLGAVVSSSYG
+169 QFLGTIVSSAAG
-181 SEVGSLLD
+181 SEAGSLLD
-189 SALSG
+189 GALSG
-194 AAVGAGLGSLGGPV
+194 AAVGAGLGTVLGGPV
-208 MAAIGAGLGGA
+208 GTAMGAGIGAV
-219 VGTIG
+219 VGTVG
-224 GATQMYQARD
+224 SASQVYQARD
-234 DAFKDFYGGVYDTQS
+234 AAFKDFYGGVYDTQS

-272 FDTLITDKMGAPAFL
+272 FATLITGGDVSAFL
-287 QELASMASKTPFS
+287 RDVATLAAKTPFE
-300 YSDLTTMTKSLSVA
+300 YEDLTAMVKNLSIG
-314 FGDDAD
+314 FGDDPS
-320 RIFDLMTGIG
+320 RIIELMTGIG

-347 TALARF
+347 TALSRM
-353 QQNDRVD
+353 QSTD
-360 LAEVNMF
+360 LAQLGEINMF
-367 QDRGIDVL
+367 QDRGIDAI
-375 GMLSDYYGKSVG
+375 GMLADYYGTSEGSV
-387 DIRTMISKKEIS
+387 RSMISK
-399 GIEAVNIIQAGLS
+399 GDVGGREAVNVIQEGLS
-412 MYDGAMELMS
+412 MYDGAMETMS
-422 QTFEGLSNTRSDT
+422 ATFDGLTSTLSDT
-435 LEGIYAVGGE
+435 MAEIYNASGE
-445 AYNSSRKDSMAMDIK
+445 SYNASRSESMAMDID
-460 AYEGSLG
+460 AYGGSLG

-486 LQDAY
+486 LQNVY

-562 YQQDLEAQENSLTA
+562 YQLDLEAQGKSLEA
-576 LRENTAA
+576 LGSNTTA
-583 LQAASAAY
+583 LQAATAAY
-591 SLSQSRTSGMATV
+591 ELAQQRTIGMGAVTW
-604 PIGSGSGGT
+604 PSGSGGT

-712 Y
+712 N